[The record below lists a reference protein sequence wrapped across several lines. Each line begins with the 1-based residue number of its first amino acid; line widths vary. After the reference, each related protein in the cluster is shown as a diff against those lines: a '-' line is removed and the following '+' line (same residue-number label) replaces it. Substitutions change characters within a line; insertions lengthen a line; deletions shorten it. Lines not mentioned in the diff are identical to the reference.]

1 MLVVMK
7 VLPLGVIDRRREDF
21 RVGGTFGKL
30 CVFNVIERKELAS
43 LGPRGDFL
51 FGIRNKTDG
60 VVGLG

>member
-43 LGPRGDFL
+43 LGRRGFL
-51 FGIRNKTDG
+51 VRNS
-60 VVGLG
+60 